1 MLLVKQRLMVV
12 VALVLSVQPLSSLS
26 QEVVQIDGGFVYNGF
41 KDAASNLRFGNGIA
55 DITPNGQLRLTNN
68 FSGSHEIGHA
78 FYSRPLRLK
87 NIKQNS
93 PTTVSSLNGKNNSP
107 NGTVFSFSTSFIFS
121 IVQEDP
127 QAPDSGS
134 AGEGIAFVLA
144 PQAELPGV
152 NENGYLGLF
161 NSSTVGHSTNHVIAV
176 ELDTVY
182 TKEYDTIK
190 GQHIGIDIN
199 NLRSEKSEPPKY
211 YTDSNGTYR
220 NLSLTSGDLIQVWIE
235 YDGVGKKLNVTLA
248 PITEPKPEIP
258 LLFYRKD
265 LSAIILD
272 SMYAGFSASTS
283 SALTSHYIWGW
294 SFRINGTA
302 PPIDLSPLS
311 ESPQRKTNDRKQNI
325 FGVELPIII
334 PILVLTFIL
343 GIIFVLGVFR
353 CNKSTDGVEDLEQSY
368 GRLRFSYRELYIAT
382 KGFRKKQLLGI
393 GGFGMVYKGELGA
406 SKTKIAVKR
415 ISHNSKQGVR
425 EFISEIISIGHLRHR
440 NLVQLLAY
448 CRRNKELL
456 LVYDYMPNG
465 SLVFGVDN
473 LNEIWS
479 PDFSQVNILE
489 VLSWNQRFQIIK
501 GVASGLIYL
510 HEEWEQV
517 VIHRDIKASNVLLDG
532 EMNARL
538 GDFGLARLYNRGT
551 NPQTTNVVGTL
562 GYMAPEMTKT
572 GRATTSSDVF
582 AFGAFLLEVACGRR
596 PVELHKSETEGE
608 VLVDW
613 VLCCWRRGA
622 ILQTSD
628 PNLVNEY
635 VKEEMEMVLK
645 LGLLCSHNDPK
656 ARPSM
661 RQVLQ
666 YLEGDMPL
674 PETEL
679 WALYHDVST
688 MTTITV
694 EGGSYS
700 PDSVSVSISNASSVA
715 ESFLSGPR

>member
-1 MLLVKQRLMVV
+1 MLLVKKRLMVL
-12 VALVLSVQPLSSLS
+12 VALVLSVHALS
-26 QEVVQIDGGFVYNGF
+26 EVVQIDGMNNGDGFVYNGF
-41 KDAASNLRFGNGIA
+41 KGAASNLRFGNGIA
-55 DITPNGQLRLTNN
+55 DITSNGLLRLTNN
-68 FSGSHEIGHA
+68 FSGSYEIGHA

-87 NIKQNS
+87 NIEQNS
-93 PTTVSSLNGKNNSP
+93 SSHGENTSTS
-107 NGTVFSFSTSFIFS
+107 GTVFSFSTSFVFS
-121 IVQEDP
+121 IMRENSQV
-127 QAPDSGS
+127 PDSGS
-134 AGEGIAFVLA
+134 DGEGIAFVLA

-152 NENGYLGLF
+152 DENGYLGLF
-161 NSSTVGHSTNHVIAV
+161 NSSNVGHSTNHVLAV

-182 TKEYDTIK
+182 TKEYDTIE

-199 NLRSEKSEPPKY
+199 NLRSVKSEPPKY

-220 NLSLTSGDLIQVWIE
+220 NFSLTNGDRIQVWIE
-235 YDGVGKKLNVTLA
+235 YDGISKKLNVTLA
-248 PITEPKPEIP
+248 PITEPKPEKP
-258 LLFYRKD
+258 LLSYRQD

-272 SMYAGFSASTS
+272 SMYAGFSSSTG

-294 SFRINGTA
+294 SFRINGIA
-302 PPIDLSPLS
+302 PPIDLSTLF
-311 ESPQRKTNDRKQNI
+311 ESPQRKTDGQKQNI

-334 PILVLTFIL
+334 PVLVLTFIL
-343 GIIFVLGVFR
+343 GILLVVRVFSYS
-353 CNKSTDGVEDLEQSY
+353 KSTDGVKDLEQIF
-368 GRLRFSYRELYIAT
+368 GRLRFSYKDLYIAT
-382 KGFRKKQLLGI
+382 RGFRKKQLLGI
-393 GGFGMVYKGELGA
+393 GGFGMVYKGELPI

-415 ISHNSKQGVR
+415 ISHDSKQGVR

-440 NLVQLLAY
+440 NLVQLLGY
-448 CRRNKELL
+448 CRRNRELL

-465 SLVFGVDN
+465 SLDKLIFRHSDSTST
-473 LNEIWS
+473 S
-479 PDFSQVNILE
+479 P
-489 VLSWNQRFQIIK
+489 VLSWNQRFEIIK
-501 GVASGLIYL
+501 GVACGLIYL

-551 NPQTTNVVGTL
+551 NPGTTNVVGTL

-613 VLCCWRRGA
+613 VLYCWRRGA
-622 ILQTSD
+622 ILETSD
-628 PNLVNEY
+628 PNLVDEY
-635 VKEEMEMVLK
+635 VQEEMEMVLK
-645 LGLLCSHNDPK
+645 LGLLCSHNDSK

-661 RQVLQ
+661 RQVMR
-666 YLEGDMPL
+666 YLERDLPL

-679 WALYHDVST
+679 WALYHDVS
-688 MTTITV
+688 MTRTSTV
-694 EGGSYS
+694 ERTSYS
-700 PDSVSVSISNASSVA
+700 ESLSICITDTSSVA

>member
-1 MLLVKQRLMVV
+1 MLLVKQRLMVL
-12 VALVLSVQPLSSLS
+12 VALVLSVHALLSLS

-41 KDAASNLRFGNGIA
+41 RDASSNLRFGNGIA
-55 DITPNGQLRLTNN
+55 DITPNGLLRLTNN

-78 FYSRPLRLK
+78 FYLRPLRLR
-87 NIKQNS
+87 NIEQNS
-93 PTTVSSLNGKNNSP
+93 STTNSKNNSA

-121 IVQEDP
+121 IEREDP
-127 QAPDSGS
+127 QAPDSGA

-144 PQAELPGV
+144 PQAELPGT

-161 NSSTVGHSTNHVIAV
+161 NSTNVGHSTNHVVAV
-176 ELDTVY
+176 ELDT
-182 TKEYDTIK
+182 

-199 NLRSEKSEPPKY
+199 SLRSEKSEPPKY

-220 NLSLTSGDLIQVWIE
+220 NISLTSGDRIQVWIE
-235 YDGVGKKLNVTLA
+235 YDGISKKLNVTLA
-248 PITEPKPEIP
+248 PTTVRKPEIP
-258 LLFYRKD
+258 LLSYRKD

-272 SMYAGFSASTS
+272 SMYAGFSSSTS
-283 SALTSHYIWGW
+283 SARTSHYIWGW

-302 PPIDLSPLS
+302 PPIDLSPLL
-311 ESPQRKTNDRKQNI
+311 ESPQRKADDRKQNI
-325 FGVELPIII
+325 FGVELAIII
-334 PILVLTFIL
+334 PILVSTFIL
-343 GIIFVLGVFR
+343 GVIFVVGVFR

-393 GGFGMVYKGELGA
+393 GGFGMVYKGELRS

-440 NLVQLLAY
+440 NLVQLLGY

-456 LVYDYMPNG
+456 LVYDFMPNG
-465 SLVFGVDN
+465 SLDKLIFRHS
-473 LNEIWS
+473 ESTSTS
-479 PDFSQVNILE
+479 P

-501 GVASGLIYL
+501 GVACGLIYL

-666 YLEGDMPL
+666 YLEGDLPL
-674 PETEL
+674 PGTEL

-688 MTTITV
+688 MAMSTV

-700 PDSVSVSISNASSVA
+700 PDSVSVCISNSSSVA

>member
-1 MLLVKQRLMVV
+1 MVL
-12 VALVLSVQPLSSLS
+12 VALVLSVQSLLSLS
-26 QEVVQIDGGFVYNGF
+26 QEVVQIDGINNGGGFVYNGF

-55 DITPNGQLRLTNN
+55 DITSNGLLRLTNN

-87 NIKQNS
+87 NIEQNS
-93 PTTVSSLNGKNNSP
+93 STAPKNNRP

-121 IVQEDP
+121 IEREDP
-127 QAPDSGS
+127 KTPDSGS

-161 NSSTVGHSTNHVIAV
+161 NSSNVGRSTNHVLAV

-182 TKEYDTIK
+182 TKEYDTIE

-211 YTDSNGTYR
+211 YTGSDGTYR
-220 NLSLTSGDLIQVWIE
+220 NISLTSGDRIQVWIE
-235 YDGVGKKLNVTLA
+235 YDSMSKKLNVTVA

-258 LLFYRKD
+258 LLSYRKD

-272 SMYAGFSASTS
+272 SMYAGFSSSTS

-311 ESPQRKTNDRKQNI
+311 ESPRRKMDDRKQNI
-325 FGVELPIII
+325 FGVELPIMI

-343 GIIFVLGVFR
+343 GIIVVVGVLFR
-353 CNKSTDGVEDLEQSY
+353 YSKSTDGVEDLEQNY
-368 GRLRFSYRELYIAT
+368 GRLKFSYRDLFIAT

-393 GGFGMVYKGELGA
+393 GGFGMVYKGVLPS

-415 ISHNSKQGVR
+415 ISHDSKQGMR

-440 NLVQLLAY
+440 NLVQLLGY

-456 LVYDYMPNG
+456 LVYDFMPNG
-465 SLVFGVDN
+465 SLDN
-473 LNEIWS
+473 
-479 PDFSQVNILE
+479 
-489 VLSWNQRFQIIK
+489 WNQRFQIIK
-501 GVASGLIYL
+501 GVACGLIYL

-517 VIHRDIKASNVLLDG
+517 VIHRDIKASNVLLYG

-572 GRATTSSDVF
+572 GRVTTSSDVF
-582 AFGAFLLEVACGRR
+582 AFGAFLLEVACSRR
-596 PVELHKSETEGE
+596 PVELHKSET
-608 VLVDW
+608 
-613 VLCCWRRGA
+613 
-622 ILQTSD
+622 
-628 PNLVNEY
+628 
-635 VKEEMEMVLK
+635 
-645 LGLLCSHNDPK
+645 
-656 ARPSM
+656 
-661 RQVLQ
+661 
-666 YLEGDMPL
+666 
-674 PETEL
+674 
-679 WALYHDVST
+679 
-688 MTTITV
+688 
-694 EGGSYS
+694 
-700 PDSVSVSISNASSVA
+700 
-715 ESFLSGPR
+715 